1 MPDKAAGR
9 RENKNVERLT
19 ERNEYGEAY
28 YKRCYASPCEGT
40 GESCDNCD
48 LIDIEVCE
56 ALAAYED
63 TGITPDQMREISRL
77 YQIKCEELIAC
88 QRNEHNN
95 GWIPCS
101 ERLPE
106 NEKHKGAFCP
116 RYWLMT
122 KYGQT
127 VGWYN
132 PDRES
137 WFVLI
142 WFMTGR
148 LLKEEIDLER
158 GDVPKL
164 VRVPLNTGIVIAWQ
178 PLPEPYQPKGE

>member
-1 MPDKAAGR
+1 MKVDIFNDEGNGGTVMQEVFEKIIEKLSNLGWVFADYYPD
-9 RENKNVERLT
+9 
-19 ERNEYGEAY
+19 
-28 YKRCYASPCEGT
+28 GT
-40 GESCDNCD
+40 N
-48 LIDIEVCE
+48 
-56 ALAAYED
+56 
-63 TGITPDQMREISRL
+63 ISRVSKKSIS
-77 YQIKCEELIAC
+77 YDEVVEMVRQVDAEY
-88 QRNEHNN
+88 NN

-106 NEKHKGAFCP
+106 NEKHKGVFCP

-137 WFVLI
+137 WFVLV

-148 LLKEEIDLER
+148 HLKEEIDLER

-164 VRVPLNTGIVIAWQ
+164 VRAPLNTGIVIAWQ